1 MGSARPSGTYSA
13 AGSVR
18 PASGSEIA
26 GRVPPASTA
35 GTTGPLRPAP
45 SSTSGSSSSRGT
57 AALCADTARP
67 PRARSA
73 AGGGA
78 QVQPWSA
85 LALRQPALTPS
96 TSCSTSAVLGIAQ
109 PLPLAAS
116 TEASSEHAESQGA
129 LTAPARDSASAGAQ
143 PQCPSVTA
151 SPPSPLPPTPPAG
164 PPRHGARCAR
174 QGGGGSVRSST
185 IVTIPTVTR
194 ARRQV
199 VGPTPKP
206 HCRRQC
212 GNAARA
218 AALGLCSPPPCVKDG
233 TREVEGAPPRLERVL
248 ALACGSER
256 RTDRRSAPLAA
267 VSAGRTSGTRG
278 CILPPP
284 LDLPPAA
291 AQVRGGHTQPYVRTR
306 RGHPAK
312 ERRGPRRVDMHGQA
326 APTRK
331 GPAAYLWSSWTAARF
346 SHRELGRRR
355 GHLEPAAGAL
365 PSWQA
370 VSTSLTRALGG
381 GEPFRP
387 LVA

>member
-1 MGSARPSGTYSA
+1 M
-13 AGSVR
+13 
-18 PASGSEIA
+18 
-26 GRVPPASTA
+26 
-35 GTTGPLRPAP
+35 
-45 SSTSGSSSSRGT
+45 
-57 AALCADTARP
+57 
-67 PRARSA
+67 
-73 AGGGA
+73 
-78 QVQPWSA
+78 
-85 LALRQPALTPS
+85 
-96 TSCSTSAVLGIAQ
+96 
-109 PLPLAAS
+109 
-116 TEASSEHAESQGA
+116 
-129 LTAPARDSASAGAQ
+129 
-143 PQCPSVTA
+143 
-151 SPPSPLPPTPPAG
+151 
-164 PPRHGARCAR
+164 
-174 QGGGGSVRSST
+174 RSST

-355 GHLEPAAGAL
+355 GHLEPAAGARSPL
-365 PSWQA
+365 LASGQYVA
-370 VSTSLTRALGG
+370 DACARG

-387 LVA
+387 LVALSHMRDSAGAVIDMVRACSVGWCMWDVGLSRPFLHLSVPLLCCL

>member
-1 MGSARPSGTYSA
+1 M
-13 AGSVR
+13 
-18 PASGSEIA
+18 
-26 GRVPPASTA
+26 
-35 GTTGPLRPAP
+35 
-45 SSTSGSSSSRGT
+45 
-57 AALCADTARP
+57 
-67 PRARSA
+67 
-73 AGGGA
+73 
-78 QVQPWSA
+78 
-85 LALRQPALTPS
+85 
-96 TSCSTSAVLGIAQ
+96 
-109 PLPLAAS
+109 
-116 TEASSEHAESQGA
+116 
-129 LTAPARDSASAGAQ
+129 
-143 PQCPSVTA
+143 
-151 SPPSPLPPTPPAG
+151 
-164 PPRHGARCAR
+164 
-174 QGGGGSVRSST
+174 RSST

-284 LDLPPAA
+284 PDLPPAA

-312 ERRGPRRVDMHGQA
+312 ERRGPRRVYMHGQA

-346 SHRELGRRR
+346 YIANSDAGGATGSPPLALSPLGKRSVRR
-355 GHLEPAAGAL
+355 
-365 PSWQA
+365 
-370 VSTSLTRALGG
+370 
-381 GEPFRP
+381 
-387 LVA
+387 